1 MDPRNPGNRPFNPM
15 LTPGLSE
22 DARRS
27 VAAAFDAMSAWRNEM
42 MLANERGSD
51 RAFDK
56 MASAAKALGWP
67 AQIVDSMR
75 QQMQGVTK
83 MQLQMMDQMMD
94 AWEEQVKSP
103 NPMGAFPKAM
113 MDKLQSLPGMG
124 AIPGMGGMGFP
135 QMPGVPPMPGMPG
148 MDAFQGMMTNPM
160 QFWMA
165 MGEQWQKNWA
175 QAMQLWANNAGGF
188 GPGGQRKP

>member
-1 MDPRNPGNRPFNPM
+1 M

-27 VAAAFDAMSAWRNEM
+27 VTAAFDAMSAWRNEM
-42 MLANERGSD
+42 MLANERGGD
-51 RAFDK
+51 RAFEK
-56 MASAAKALGWP
+56 MASAAKTLGWP

-83 MQLQMMDQMMD
+83 MQMQMMDQMMD

-124 AIPGMGGMGFP
+124 AFPGMGGMGFP
-135 QMPGVPPMPGMPG
+135 QMPGMPGME
-148 MDAFQGMMTNPM
+148 AFQGMMTNPM

-175 QAMQLWANNAGGF
+175 QAMQMWANNAGGF